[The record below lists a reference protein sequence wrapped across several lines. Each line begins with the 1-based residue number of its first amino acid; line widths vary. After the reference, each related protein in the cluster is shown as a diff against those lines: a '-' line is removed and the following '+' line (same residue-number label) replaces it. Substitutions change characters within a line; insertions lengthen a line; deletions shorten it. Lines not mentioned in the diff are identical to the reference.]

1 MAVDSATKRN
11 SIKSMMEKWIEWEKT
26 TKKLYQQK
34 YQELYE
40 IGEIAAADKVKCYIC
55 DVDEELKHAEKKFIQ
70 LETMNYDLSVIVQE
84 Q

>member
-34 YQELYE
+34 YQEF
-40 IGEIAAADKVKCYIC
+40 GEIAAADKVKCYIC

-70 LETMNYDLSVIVQE
+70 LETVNYDLSVIVQE